1 MDVARARR
9 DDRGM
14 AFTQR
19 SGESAGR
26 GVMAP
31 RDVAAPGVMAPRVP
45 GVPRPPRPPRPRGS
59 FKRGLR
65 RALREPF
72 TRGTWRECLYA
83 GVSLVVAIPLFAF
96 TAVAVVVGLALSV
109 SFAGL
114 PLLALSLRAARR
126 LGACCRR
133 LANRALGSRTE
144 SERLF
149 RPRQQVRPIDAP
161 PPPRPQPGVVGWIRS
176 SLTDAVSW
184 RACAYLLLKLPVAVL
199 GGIGLI
205 YIVAWGVGYSTFPVW
220 WELIHRLAAH
230 GDAVQVPRW
239 IAWWTPNP
247 VLVAQAVPSLALSF
261 ALVPAGLCALIWTPW
276 MIKGCNDLDRM
287 LAGRLLGPP
296 LTQRVRDLEETR
308 ASAVDDSAVRLRRI
322 ERDLHDGAQ
331 AQMVAVAMK
340 LGLAREKLGGAA
352 GGAAD
357 GATADGWTPQVDL
370 ERALELVDA
379 AHRSAKEAILELRD
393 LARGIHPPVLDHG
406 LGTALTTLGAR
417 SGLPVEVIADLPE
430 RPSAAIETIA
440 YFCAAELL
448 ANVAKHSRAR
458 HATIEAVHVPGL
470 LRVRVSDDGDGGARA
485 RDGSGLAGL
494 AERLRTVDGT
504 MTISSPRGGPTV
516 VTVEMPS
523 HA

>member
-1 MDVARARR
+1 
-9 DDRGM
+9 M

-19 SGESAGR
+19 AGANAGR

-31 RDVAAPGVMAPRVP
+31 GVMTPGVMAPGTP
-45 GVPRPPRPPRPRGS
+45 GPPRTPRPRGS
-59 FKRGLR
+59 FRRGLR

-72 TRGTWRECLYA
+72 TRRTGRECLNA
-83 GVSLVVAIPLFAF
+83 CVSLLVAVPLFAF
-96 TAVAVVVGLALSV
+96 TAVAVAAGLALSV

-126 LGACCRR
+126 LGAACRR
-133 LANRALGSRTE
+133 LANRELAPRAE
-144 SERLF
+144 QPPLF
-149 RPRQQVRPIDAP
+149 RRKQERRIEAP
-161 PPPRPQPGVVGWIRS
+161 PPLRSQPGFVGWIRS
-176 SLTDAVSW
+176 SLTDPVGW
-184 RACAYLLLKLPVAVL
+184 RACAYLLLKLPIAL
-199 GGIGLI
+199 IGGIGLI
-205 YIVAWGVGYSTFPVW
+205 YIAAWGIGYTTFPVW
-220 WELIHRLAAH
+220 WELIHTLAAH
-230 GDAVQVPRW
+230 GDPVQVPGW

-247 VLVAQAVPSLALSF
+247 VLVAQAVPSLAVSF
-261 ALVPAGLCALIWTPW
+261 ALVPAGLCALIWSPW
-276 MIKGCNDLDRM
+276 MVTGSNDLDRR
-287 LAGRLLGPP
+287 LAARLLGPP
-296 LTQRVRDLEETR
+296 LRQRVRDLEETR

-352 GGAAD
+352 TGS
-357 GATADGWTPQVDL
+357 ADGWTAPVDL

-406 LGTALTTLGAR
+406 LGTALTTLAAR
-417 SGLPVEVIADLPE
+417 SAVPVEVVADLPE

-448 ANVAKHSRAR
+448 ANVAKHSGARRA
-458 HATIEAVHVPGL
+458 AIEAVHVPGL

-504 MTISSPRGGPTV
+504 IQISSPRGGPTV

>member
-9 DDRGM
+9 DYRTM

-26 GVMAP
+26 GAMAP
-31 RDVAAPGVMAPRVP
+31 RDVMAPGVMAPAAP
-45 GVPRPPRPPRPRGS
+45 GPPRPPRPRGS

-72 TRGTWRECLYA
+72 TRRTARECA
-83 GVSLVVAIPLFAF
+83 HATVSLLIAIPLFAF
-96 TAVAVVVGLALSV
+96 TAVAVTVGLALSV

-114 PLLALSLRAARR
+114 PLLALSLRTARR
-126 LGACCRR
+126 LGEVCRR
-133 LANRALGSRTE
+133 LANRALAPRAE
-144 SERLF
+144 PPRVFRLKRERPIEAPPPF
-149 RPRQQVRPIDAP
+149 RPR
-161 PPPRPQPGVVGWIRS
+161 PGFVGWIRS
-176 SLTDAVSW
+176 SLTDPVGW
-184 RACAYLLLKLPVAVL
+184 RACVYLLLKLPIALL
-199 GGIGLI
+199 GAIGII

-220 WELIHRLAAH
+220 WELIHSLAAH
-230 GDAVQVPRW
+230 GDAVQVPGW
-239 IAWWTPNP
+239 LAWWTPNP
-247 VLVAQAVPSLALSF
+247 VLVAQSVPTLAVSF
-261 ALVPAGLCALIWTPW
+261 ALVPAGLCALIFSPW
-276 MIKGCNDLDRM
+276 IVSGCNDLDRR
-287 LAGRLLGPP
+287 LAARTLGPP
-296 LTQRVRDLEETR
+296 LTQRVRDLEATR

-340 LGLAREKLGGAA
+340 LGLAREKLGGAPGGTA
-352 GGAAD
+352 GTGGTAA
-357 GATADGWTPQVDL
+357 GWTAQVDL

-379 AHRSAKEAILELRD
+379 AHRSAKEAIMELRD

-458 HATIEAVHVPGL
+458 RATIEAVHVPGL
-470 LRVRVSDDGDGGARA
+470 LRLRVSDDGDGGARA

-504 MTISSPRGGPTV
+504 IQISSPRGGPTV

>member
-1 MDVARARR
+1 
-9 DDRGM
+9 M

-19 SGESAGR
+19 AGAEATR
-26 GVMAP
+26 GVM
-31 RDVAAPGVMAPRVP
+31 APGVMAPGKP
-45 GVPRPPRPPRPRGS
+45 GTPRPPRTPRPRGS
-59 FKRGLR
+59 FRRGLR

-72 TRGTWRECLYA
+72 TRRTRRECVYA
-83 GVSLVVAIPLFAF
+83 GRNLLVAIPLFAF
-96 TAVAVVVGLALSV
+96 TAVTVAVGLALSV

-114 PLLALSLRAARR
+114 PLLALSLRTSRR
-126 LGACCRR
+126 LGAACRR
-133 LANRALGSRTE
+133 LANRELAPRAE
-144 SERLF
+144 QPPLF
-149 RPRQQVRPIDAP
+149 RRKQERRIEAP
-161 PPPRPQPGVVGWIRS
+161 PPFRPQPGFVGWIRS
-176 SLTDAVSW
+176 GLADSVSW
-184 RACAYLLLKLPVAVL
+184 RACAYLLLKLPIALV

-220 WELIHRLAAH
+220 WELIHQLAAH
-230 GDAVQVPRW
+230 GDAVHVPGW

-247 VLVAQAVPSLALSF
+247 VLVAQAVPSLAVSF

-276 MIKGCNDLDRM
+276 MVSGCNDLDRRT
-287 LAGRLLGPP
+287 AARLLGPP

-340 LGLAREKLGGAA
+340 LGLAREKLGGAPATGSA
-352 GGAAD
+352 GGR
-357 GATADGWTPQVDL
+357 TAPVDL

-406 LGTALTTLGAR
+406 LGTALTTLAAR
-417 SGLPVEVIADLPE
+417 SAVPVEVIIDLPE

-448 ANVAKHSRAR
+448 ANVAKHSGAR
-458 HATIEAVHVPGL
+458 QAAIEAVHVPGL
-470 LRVRVSDDGDGGARA
+470 LRVRVSDDGGGGTRV

-504 MTISSPRGGPTV
+504 LQISSPRGGPTV

>member
-9 DDRGM
+9 DYRSM
-14 AFTQR
+14 AFDQR
-19 SGESAGR
+19 AGEDAVR

-31 RDVAAPGVMAPRVP
+31 GVLATPGVMAP
-45 GVPRPPRPPRPRGS
+45 GAPRPPKPPRPRGS
-59 FKRGLR
+59 FRRGVR
-65 RALREPF
+65 RTLREPF
-72 TRGTWRECLYA
+72 TRRTRRECLYA
-83 GVSLVVAIPLFAF
+83 GVSLLVAIPLFAF
-96 TAVAVVVGLALSV
+96 TVVAVTVGLALSV

-114 PLLALSLRAARR
+114 PLLAISLRTVRR
-126 LGACCRR
+126 LGAVCRR
-133 LANRALGSRTE
+133 LANRALAPRAE
-144 SERLF
+144 PPPLF
-149 RPRQQVRPIDAP
+149 RLKQERPIEAP
-161 PPPRPQPGVVGWIRS
+161 PPFQPQPGVVGWIRS
-176 SLTDAVSW
+176 SLTDPISW
-184 RACAYLLLKLPVAVL
+184 RACAYLLIKLPLAVL

-205 YIVAWGVGYSTFPVW
+205 YIVAWGVGYTTFPLW
-220 WELIHRLAAH
+220 WELIHVLSTP
-230 GDAVQVPRW
+230 GNPIQVPGW
-239 IAWWTPNP
+239 MTWWKPNP
-247 VLVAQAVPSLALSF
+247 VLVAQSVPTLSVSF
-261 ALVPAGLCALIWTPW
+261 ALVPAGLCALIWSPW
-276 MIKGCNDLDRM
+276 IVSGCNDLDRK
-287 LAGRLLGPP
+287 LAARLLGPP
-296 LTQRVRDLEETR
+296 LTQRVRDLEATR

-352 GGAAD
+352 GPA
-357 GATADGWTPQVDL
+357 ADGWTAQVDL

-379 AHRSAKEAILELRD
+379 AHRSAKEAIIELRD

-417 SGLPVEVIADLPE
+417 SAVPVEVIADLPE

-440 YFCAAELL
+440 YFCTAELL
-448 ANVAKHSRAR
+448 ANVAKHSGAR

-504 MTISSPRGGPTV
+504 IQISSPRGGPTV
-516 VTVEMPS
+516 ITVEMPS

>member
-1 MDVARARR
+1 
-9 DDRGM
+9 
-14 AFTQR
+14 
-19 SGESAGR
+19 
-26 GVMAP
+26 MAP
-31 RDVAAPGVMAPRVP
+31 RDVMAPGVMAPGVP
-45 GVPRPPRPPRPRGS
+45 GPPRPPRPSGS

-72 TRGTWRECLYA
+72 TRRTFRECLYA
-83 GVSLVVAIPLFAF
+83 GVGLLVAIPLFAF
-96 TAVAVVVGLALSV
+96 TAVAVTVGLALSV

-126 LGACCRR
+126 LGAFCRR
-133 LANRALGSRTE
+133 LANRALRPRTE
-144 SERLF
+144 SQGLF
-149 RPRQQVRPIDAP
+149 RLRQARPIDAP
-161 PPPRPQPGVVGWIRS
+161 PPLRPQPGVVGWIRS
-176 SLTDAVSW
+176 SLTDAVGW
-184 RACAYLLLKLPVAVL
+184 RACAYLLLKLPIAVC

-220 WELIHRLAAH
+220 WELIHQLAAQ
-230 GDAVQVPRW
+230 GDAAQVPGW
-239 IAWWTPNP
+239 LAWWTPNP
-247 VLVAQAVPSLALSF
+247 VLVAQSVPSLALSF

-276 MIKGCNDLDRM
+276 MISGCNDLDRM
-287 LAGRLLGPP
+287 LAGRLLGPA
-296 LTQRVRDLEETR
+296 LTQRLRDLEETR

-340 LGLAREKLGGAA
+340 LGLAREKLGGAV
-352 GGAAD
+352 GGTAD
-357 GATADGWTPQVDL
+357 GAAADGWTAQVDL

-379 AHRSAKEAILELRD
+379 AHRSAKEAIMELRD

-485 RDGSGLAGL
+485 RDGGGLAGL

-504 MTISSPRGGPTV
+504 ITISSPRGGPTV

>member
-1 MDVARARR
+1 MDAARARR

-31 RDVAAPGVMAPRVP
+31 RDVTAPGVMAPGAP
-45 GVPRPPRPPRPRGS
+45 GPPRPPRPRGS

-72 TRGTWRECLYA
+72 TRRTARECA
-83 GVSLVVAIPLFAF
+83 HATVSLTIAIPLFAF
-96 TAVAVVVGLALSV
+96 TAVALGVGLALSV

-126 LGACCRR
+126 LGDACRR
-133 LANRALGSRTE
+133 LANRELAPRAE
-144 SERLF
+144 PPRVFRLK
-149 RPRQQVRPIDAP
+149 RERPIDP
-161 PPPRPQPGVVGWIRS
+161 PPPLPPQPGFTGWVRS
-176 SLTDAVSW
+176 SLTDPVGW
-184 RACAYLLLKLPVAVL
+184 RACVYLLLKLPIALL
-199 GGIGLI
+199 GAIGII

-220 WELIHRLAAH
+220 WELIHSLAAH
-230 GDAVQVPRW
+230 GDAVQVPGW
-239 IAWWTPNP
+239 LAWWTPNP
-247 VLVAQAVPSLALSF
+247 VLVAQSVPSLAVSF
-261 ALVPAGLCALIWTPW
+261 ALVPAGLFALIWSPW
-276 MIKGCNDLDRM
+276 IVSGCNDLDRR
-287 LAGRLLGPP
+287 LAARTLGPP

-352 GGAAD
+352 GRA
-357 GATADGWTPQVDL
+357 ADGWTAQVDL

-430 RPSAAIETIA
+430 RPSASIETIA

-448 ANVAKHSRAR
+448 ANAAKHSRAR

-485 RDGSGLAGL
+485 RDGGGLAGL

-504 MTISSPRGGPTV
+504 IAISSPRGGPTV

>member
-9 DDRGM
+9 DYRSM

-19 SGESAGR
+19 PGESAGH

-31 RDVAAPGVMAPRVP
+31 RDVMAPGVMAPAVP
-45 GVPRPPRPPRPRGS
+45 GPPRPPRPRGS

-72 TRGTWRECLYA
+72 TRRTLRECLYA
-83 GVSLVVAIPLFAF
+83 GVSLLVAIPLFAF
-96 TAVAVVVGLALSV
+96 TAVAVTVGLALSV

-114 PLLALSLRAARR
+114 PLLALSLRAVRR
-126 LGACCRR
+126 LGQFCRR

-144 SERLF
+144 SAKIL
-149 RPRQQVRPIDAP
+149 RPKPVRPIDAP
-161 PPPRPQPGVVGWIRS
+161 PPFRPQPGVVGWIRS
-176 SLTDAVSW
+176 SLTDSVSW
-184 RACAYLLLKLPVAVL
+184 RSSAYLLLKLPIALL

-205 YIVAWGVGYSTFPVW
+205 YIVAWGVGYTTFPLW
-220 WELIHRLAAH
+220 WELIHSLAAH
-230 GDAVQVPRW
+230 GDAVQVPGW
-239 IAWWTPNP
+239 LAWWTPNP
-247 VLVAQAVPSLALSF
+247 VLVAQSVPTLAVSF
-261 ALVPAGLCALIWTPW
+261 ALVPAGLCALIFSPW
-276 MIKGCNDLDRM
+276 IVSGSNDLDRR
-287 LAGRLLGPP
+287 LAARLLGPP

-340 LGLAREKLGGAA
+340 LGLAREKLGGAV
-352 GGAAD
+352 GGTAD
-357 GATADGWTPQVDL
+357 GAAADGWTAQVDL

-379 AHRSAKEAILELRD
+379 AHRSAKEAIMELRD

-448 ANVAKHSRAR
+448 ANVAKHSGAR
-458 HATIEAVHVPGL
+458 RATIEAVHVPGL

-485 RDGSGLAGL
+485 RDGGGLAGL

-504 MTISSPRGGPTV
+504 ITISSPRGGPTV

>member
-1 MDVARARR
+1 MDATRARR
-9 DDRGM
+9 DYRSM

-31 RDVAAPGVMAPRVP
+31 RDVTAPGVMAPASP
-45 GVPRPPRPPRPRGS
+45 GPPRPPTPRGS

-72 TRGTWRECLYA
+72 TRRTARECA
-83 GVSLVVAIPLFAF
+83 HATVSLLIAIPLFAF
-96 TAVAVVVGLALSV
+96 TAVALTVGLALSV

-126 LGACCRR
+126 LGEVCRR
-133 LANRALGSRTE
+133 LANRALAPRAE
-144 SERLF
+144 
-149 RPRQQVRPIDAP
+149 RPRVFRLKRERPIDSP
-161 PPPRPQPGVVGWIRS
+161 PPLPPQPGFTGWIRS
-176 SLTDAVSW
+176 SLTDPVGW
-184 RACAYLLLKLPVAVL
+184 RACVYLLLKLPIALLGAV
-199 GGIGLI
+199 GII

-220 WELIHRLAAH
+220 WELIHSLSAH
-230 GDAVQVPRW
+230 GDAVQVPGW
-239 IAWWTPNP
+239 LAWWTPNP
-247 VLVAQAVPSLALSF
+247 VLVAQSVPSLAVSF
-261 ALVPAGLCALIWTPW
+261 ALVPAGLFALIWSPW
-276 MIKGCNDLDRM
+276 IVSGCNDLDRR
-287 LAGRLLGPP
+287 LAARTLGPP

-352 GGAAD
+352 GR
-357 GATADGWTPQVDL
+357 TADGWTAQVDL

-379 AHRSAKEAILELRD
+379 AHRSAKEAIMELRD

-448 ANVAKHSRAR
+448 TNVAKHSSAR
-458 HATIEAVHVPGL
+458 HAILQVANGPGL
-470 LRVRVSDDGDGGARA
+470 VRVRVSDDGSGGARVEA
-485 RDGSGLAGL
+485 RGGLAGL
-494 AERLRTVDGT
+494 ADRVRTVDGSLQ
-504 MTISSPRGGPTV
+504 ISSPPGGPTV
-516 VTVEMPS
+516 IAVELPS

>member
-9 DDRGM
+9 DYRGM
-14 AFTQR
+14 AFTQQ

-31 RDVAAPGVMAPRVP
+31 RGVAAPGVMAPAAP
-45 GVPRPPRPPRPRGS
+45 GRRRGRPGPAAGSSAACGARCASRSPAAPRG
-59 FKRGLR
+59 
-65 RALREPF
+65 
-72 TRGTWRECLYA
+72 ECLHA
-83 GVSLVVAIPLFAF
+83 SLGLLLAIPLFAF
-96 TAVAVVVGLALSV
+96 TAVALAVGLALSV
-109 SFAGL
+109 SLAGL

-126 LGACCRR
+126 LGEACRR
-133 LANRALGSRTE
+133 LANRELAPRAE
-144 SERLF
+144 
-149 RPRQQVRPIDAP
+149 RPRVFPLKRERPIDP
-161 PPPRPQPGVVGWIRS
+161 PPPLQPQPGFTGWIRA
-176 SLTDAVSW
+176 SLTDQVGW
-184 RACAYLLLKLPVAVL
+184 RACGYLLLKLPIALL
-199 GGIGLI
+199 GAIGLV
-205 YIVAWGVGYSTFPVW
+205 YILAWGVGYSTFPVW
-220 WELIHRLAAH
+220 WELLHALAAH
-230 GDAVQVPRW
+230 GDAVQVPGW
-239 IAWWTPNP
+239 LAWWTPNP
-247 VLVAQAVPSLALSF
+247 VLVAQSVPSLAVSF
-261 ALVPAGLCALIWTPW
+261 ALVPAGLFALIWSPW
-276 MIKGCNDLDRM
+276 IVSGCNDLDRR
-287 LAGRLLGPP
+287 LAARTLGPP

-352 GGAAD
+352 D
-357 GATADGWTPQVDL
+357 GTADGWTAQVDL

-406 LGTALTTLGAR
+406 LGTALATLGAR
-417 SGLPVEVIADLPE
+417 SGLPVEVITDLPE

-448 ANVAKHSRAR
+448 ANVAKHSGAR

-470 LRVRVSDDGDGGARA
+470 LRVRVSDDGAGGARA

-504 MTISSPRGGPTV
+504 IQISSPRGGPTV

>member
-1 MDVARARR
+1 MDAARARR
-9 DDRGM
+9 GYRSM

-19 SGESAGR
+19 SGESAGL

-31 RDVAAPGVMAPRVP
+31 RDAMAPGVMAPGVP
-45 GVPRPPRPPRPRGS
+45 GPARPPRPPGS

-72 TRGTWRECLYA
+72 TRRTARECA
-83 GVSLVVAIPLFAF
+83 HASVSLLIAIPLFAF
-96 TAVAVVVGLALSV
+96 TAVAVTVGLALSV

-126 LGACCRR
+126 LGEVCRR
-133 LANRALGSRTE
+133 LANRALAPRAE
-144 SERLF
+144 
-149 RPRQQVRPIDAP
+149 RPRVFRLKRERPIEAP
-161 PPPRPQPGVVGWIRS
+161 PPFRPQPGFVGWIRS
-176 SLTDAVSW
+176 SLTDPVGW
-184 RACAYLLLKLPVAVL
+184 RACVYLLLKLPIALL
-199 GGIGLI
+199 GAIGIV

-220 WELIHRLAAH
+220 WELIHSLAAH
-230 GDAVQVPRW
+230 GDAVQVPGW
-239 IAWWTPNP
+239 LAWWTPNP
-247 VLVAQAVPSLALSF
+247 VLVAQSVPTLAVSF
-261 ALVPAGLCALIWTPW
+261 ALVPAGLCALIFSPW
-276 MIKGCNDLDRM
+276 IVSGSNDLDRR
-287 LAGRLLGPP
+287 LAARLLGPP

-352 GGAAD
+352 GR
-357 GATADGWTPQVDL
+357 TADGWTAQVDL

-379 AHRSAKEAILELRD
+379 AHRGAKEAILELRD

-458 HATIEAVHVPGL
+458 HAAIEAVHVPGL

-485 RDGSGLAGL
+485 RDGGGLAGL

-504 MTISSPRGGPTV
+504 IAISSPRGGPTV

>member
-9 DDRGM
+9 DYRDM
-14 AFTQR
+14 VPTQR
-19 SGESAGR
+19 AGEHSRPGVMSAG
-26 GVMAP
+26 VT
-31 RDVAAPGVMAPRVP
+31 APGVMAPGVP
-45 GVPRPPRPPRPRGS
+45 GPPRPPRPRGS

-72 TRGTWRECLYA
+72 TRRTARECA
-83 GVSLVVAIPLFAF
+83 HASVSLLIAIPLFAF
-96 TAVAVVVGLALSV
+96 TAVAVTVGLALSV

-126 LGACCRR
+126 LGEACRR
-133 LANRALGSRTE
+133 LANRALAPRAE
-144 SERLF
+144 
-149 RPRQQVRPIDAP
+149 RPRVFRLKRERPIEAP
-161 PPPRPQPGVVGWIRS
+161 PPFQPQPGFVGWIRS
-176 SLTDAVSW
+176 SLTDPVGW
-184 RACAYLLLKLPVAVL
+184 RACVYLLLKLPIALL
-199 GGIGLI
+199 GAIGII

-220 WELIHRLAAH
+220 WELIHSLAVH
-230 GDAVQVPRW
+230 GDAVQVPGW
-239 IAWWTPNP
+239 LAWWTPNP
-247 VLVAQAVPSLALSF
+247 VLVAQSVPTLAVSF
-261 ALVPAGLCALIWTPW
+261 ALVPAGLCALIFSPW
-276 MIKGCNDLDRM
+276 IVSGSNDLDRR
-287 LAGRLLGPP
+287 LAARLLGPP

-352 GGAAD
+352 GGTAD
-357 GATADGWTPQVDL
+357 GAAADGWTAQVDL

-448 ANVAKHSRAR
+448 ANAAKHSHAR
-458 HATIEAVHVPGL
+458 HAVIEAVHVPGL
-470 LRVRVSDDGDGGARA
+470 LRLRVSDDGDGGARA
-485 RDGSGLAGL
+485 RDGGGLAGL

-504 MTISSPRGGPTV
+504 IAISSPRGGPTV

>member
-1 MDVARARR
+1 MIPIQRTGADSRPDVIAPGLA
-9 DDRGM
+9 
-14 AFTQR
+14 AQ
-19 SGESAGR
+19 

-31 RDVAAPGVMAPRVP
+31 AAP
-45 GVPRPPRPPRPRGS
+45 PRPPRPPRPRGS

-72 TRGTWRECLYA
+72 TRRTARECLHA
-83 GVSLVVAIPLFAF
+83 SLSLLLGIPLFAF
-96 TAVAVVVGLALSV
+96 TAVALAVGLALSV

-126 LGACCRR
+126 LGEACRR
-133 LANRALGSRTE
+133 LANRQLAPRTE
-144 SERLF
+144 PPRVFRLK
-149 RPRQQVRPIDAP
+149 RERPIDP
-161 PPPRPQPGVVGWIRS
+161 PPPLRPQPGFTGWIRA
-176 SLTDAVSW
+176 SLTDPVGW
-184 RACAYLLLKLPVAVL
+184 RACAYLLLKLPIALL
-199 GGIGLI
+199 GAIGII
-205 YIVAWGVGYSTFPVW
+205 YIVAWGVGYSTFPLW
-220 WELIHRLAAH
+220 WELLHSLAAH
-230 GDAVQVPRW
+230 GDAVRVPGW
-239 IAWWTPNP
+239 LAWWTPNP
-247 VLVAQAVPSLALSF
+247 VLVAQSVPSLAVSF
-261 ALVPAGLCALIWTPW
+261 ALVPGGLFALIWSPW
-276 MIKGCNDLDRM
+276 IVSGCNDLDRR
-287 LAGRLLGPP
+287 AAARLLGPP

-322 ERDLHDGAQ
+322 ERNLHDGAQ

-352 GGAAD
+352 GRS
-357 GATADGWTPQVDL
+357 ADGWTPQVDL

-379 AHRSAKEAILELRD
+379 AHRSAKEAIMELRD

-417 SGLPVEVIADLPE
+417 SGLPVEVVADLPE

-448 ANVAKHSRAR
+448 ANVAKHSGAR

-470 LRVRVSDDGDGGARA
+470 LRVRVSDDGAGGARA

-494 AERLRTVDGT
+494 AERLRTVDGSIQ
-504 MTISSPRGGPTV
+504 ISSPRGGPTV

>member
-9 DDRGM
+9 DYRSM

-19 SGESAGR
+19 TGESAR
-26 GVMAP
+26 HGVMAP
-31 RDVAAPGVMAPRVP
+31 RDVTAPGVMAPPAP
-45 GVPRPPRPPRPRGS
+45 GPPRPPRPRGS

-72 TRGTWRECLYA
+72 TRRALRECLYA
-83 GVSLVVAIPLFAF
+83 CVSLLVAIPLFAF
-96 TAVAVVVGLALSV
+96 TAIAVTVGLALSV

-126 LGACCRR
+126 LGQFCRR

-144 SERLF
+144 SAKIL
-149 RPRQQVRPIDAP
+149 RPKPVRPIDP
-161 PPPRPQPGVVGWIRS
+161 PPPFRPQPGVVGWIRS
-176 SLTDAVSW
+176 SLTDSVSW
-184 RACAYLLLKLPVAVL
+184 RSSAYLLLKLPIALL

-205 YIVAWGVGYSTFPVW
+205 YIVAWGVGYTTFPVW
-220 WELIHRLAAH
+220 WELIHSLAAH
-230 GDAVQVPRW
+230 GDAVQVPGW

-247 VLVAQAVPSLALSF
+247 VLVAQSVPSLAVSF
-261 ALVPAGLCALIWTPW
+261 ALVPAGLSVLVWAPW
-276 MIKGCNDLDRM
+276 MISGCNDLDRR
-287 LAGRLLGPP
+287 LAARLLGPP

-352 GGAAD
+352 GG
-357 GATADGWTPQVDL
+357 TADGWTAQVDL

-379 AHRSAKEAILELRD
+379 AHRSAKEAIMELRD

-485 RDGSGLAGL
+485 RDGGGLAGL

>member
-1 MDVARARR
+1 MDVARAHRN
-9 DDRGM
+9 DRSM
-14 AFTQR
+14 VPTQR
-19 SGESAGR
+19 AGEDPQP
-26 GVMAP
+26 GVTASSLT
-31 RDVAAPGVMAPRVP
+31 APGVMAPAA
-45 GVPRPPRPPRPRGS
+45 PRPPQPPRPPRS

-72 TRGTWRECLYA
+72 TRRNLRECRNA
-83 GVSLVVAIPLFAF
+83 GVGLLVAIPLFAF
-96 TAVAVVVGLALSV
+96 TAVAFAVSLALSV

-126 LGACCRR
+126 LGASCRL
-133 LANRALGSRTE
+133 LANRALGPGTE
-144 SERLF
+144 SRGLA
-149 RPRQQVRPIDAP
+149 RSRQARPIDP
-161 PPPRPQPGVVGWIRS
+161 PPPLRPQPGFVGWIRS

-184 RACAYLLLKLPVAVL
+184 RACGYLLLKLPIALL

-220 WELIHRLAAH
+220 WELIHSLAAH

-239 IAWWTPNP
+239 LAWWTPNP
-247 VLVAQAVPSLALSF
+247 VLVAQSVPSLAVSF
-261 ALVPAGLCALIWTPW
+261 ALVPAGLCALLWTPW
-276 MIKGCNDLDRM
+276 MIQGCNDLDR
-287 LAGRLLGPP
+287 LAATRLLGPP

-352 GGAAD
+352 GGS
-357 GATADGWTPQVDL
+357 ADGWTAQVDL

-379 AHRSAKEAILELRD
+379 AHRSAKEAIMELRD

-448 ANVAKHSRAR
+448 ANVAKHSGAR

-470 LRVRVSDDGDGGARA
+470 LRVRVSDDGAGGARA

-504 MTISSPRGGPTV
+504 IQISSPRGGPTV

>member
-9 DDRGM
+9 DYRIM
-14 AFTQR
+14 VPTQR
-19 SGESAGR
+19 AGEDSR
-26 GVMAP
+26 PGVMSP
-31 RDVAAPGVMAPRVP
+31 GVTAPGVMAAAAP
-45 GVPRPPRPPRPRGS
+45 GPPRPPRPRGS

-72 TRGTWRECLYA
+72 TRRTLRECGYA
-83 GVSLVVAIPLFAF
+83 GAGLLVAIPLFAF
-96 TAVAVVVGLALSV
+96 TAVTVTVGLALSV

-126 LGACCRR
+126 LGAFCRR
-133 LANRALGSRTE
+133 LANRALGPRTE
-144 SERLF
+144 SQGLF
-149 RPRQQVRPIDAP
+149 RRRQERPIDAP
-161 PPPRPQPGVVGWIRS
+161 PPPPPQSELVGWIRS
-176 SLTDAVSW
+176 SLTDPVSW
-184 RACAYLLLKLPVAVL
+184 RACAYLLLKLPIAVL

-220 WELIHRLAAH
+220 WELLHSLAAH
-230 GDAVQVPRW
+230 GDAVQVPGW
-239 IAWWTPNP
+239 LAWWTPNP
-247 VLVAQAVPSLALSF
+247 VLVAQSVPSLALSF

-276 MIKGCNDLDRM
+276 MISGCNDLDR
-287 LAGRLLGPP
+287 LTAARLLGPP

-340 LGLAREKLGGAA
+340 LGLAREKLGGAVGGTVA
-352 GGAAD
+352 GR
-357 GATADGWTPQVDL
+357 TADGWTAQVDL

-379 AHRSAKEAILELRD
+379 AHRSAKEAIMELRD

-417 SGLPVEVIADLPE
+417 SGLPVEVVADLPE

-504 MTISSPRGGPTV
+504 IQISSPRGGPTV

>member
-1 MDVARARR
+1 MDVARTRR
-9 DDRGM
+9 DDRSM
-14 AFTQR
+14 AFTER
-19 SGESAGR
+19 TGESAGR

-31 RDVAAPGVMAPRVP
+31 RDVTAPGVMAPAAP
-45 GVPRPPRPPRPRGS
+45 GPPRPPRPRGS
-59 FKRGLR
+59 FKRGLQ

-72 TRGTWRECLYA
+72 TRRTWRECLDA
-83 GVSLVVAIPLFAF
+83 GVSLLVAIPLFAF
-96 TAVAVVVGLALSV
+96 TAVSVAVGLALSV

-126 LGACCRR
+126 LGAFCRR
-133 LANRALGSRTE
+133 LANRALGSGTV
-144 SERLF
+144 SQRLVQ
-149 RPRQQVRPIDAP
+149 PKQVRPIEEP
-161 PPPRPQPGVVGWIRS
+161 PPFRPQPGFVGWIRS

-184 RACAYLLLKLPVAVL
+184 RACGYLLLKLPMAIL

-220 WELIHRLAAH
+220 WELIHQLAAH
-230 GDAVQVPRW
+230 GDAVQVPGW

-247 VLVAQAVPSLALSF
+247 VLVAQSVPSLSVSF
-261 ALVPAGLCALIWTPW
+261 ALVPAGLSVLIWGPW
-276 MIKGCNDLDRM
+276 MIRGCNDLDRTV
-287 LAGRLLGPP
+287 AARLLGPP

-340 LGLAREKLGGAA
+340 LGLAREKLGGEGGTAEGTA
-352 GGAAD
+352 GR
-357 GATADGWTPQVDL
+357 TPEIDL
-370 ERALELVDA
+370 ARALELVDA
-379 AHRSAKEAILELRD
+379 AHRSAKEAIMELRD

-504 MTISSPRGGPTV
+504 IAISSPRGGPTV

>member
-1 MDVARARR
+1 MDAARARR
-9 DDRGM
+9 DYRSM
-14 AFTQR
+14 ASTQR
-19 SGESAGR
+19 AGEDAGG
-26 GVMAP
+26 GVM
-31 RDVAAPGVMAPRVP
+31 APGVMAPAAP
-45 GVPRPPRPPRPRGS
+45 LPPRPPRPPRPSGS
-59 FKRGLR
+59 FRRDVR

-72 TRGTWRECLYA
+72 TRRTWRECLYA
-83 GVSLVVAIPLFAF
+83 GVSLLVAIPLFAF
-96 TAVAVVVGLALSV
+96 TAVTVAVGLALSV

-114 PLLALSLRAARR
+114 PLLALSLRTSRR
-126 LGACCRR
+126 LGAVCRR
-133 LANRALGSRTE
+133 LANRALGRRTE
-144 SERLF
+144 SQRLF
-149 RPRQQVRPIDAP
+149 RRKQERQIEAP
-161 PPPRPQPGVVGWIRS
+161 PPFRPQPGLVGWIWS
-176 SLTDAVSW
+176 SLTDSVGW
-184 RACAYLLLKLPVAVL
+184 RACGYLLLKLPIALL

-220 WELIHRLAAH
+220 WELIHQLAAH
-230 GDAVQVPRW
+230 GDPVQVPGW
-239 IAWWTPNP
+239 IRWWTPNP
-247 VLVAQAVPSLALSF
+247 VLVAQEVPSLAISF
-261 ALVPAGLCALIWTPW
+261 ALIPAGLCALIWTPW
-276 MIKGCNDLDRM
+276 MVSGCNDLDRR
-287 LAGRLLGPP
+287 AAARLLGPP

-352 GGAAD
+352 GR
-357 GATADGWTPQVDL
+357 TADGWTAQVDL

-379 AHRSAKEAILELRD
+379 AHRSAKEAIMELRD

-417 SGLPVEVIADLPE
+417 SGVPVEVVADLPE

-448 ANVAKHSRAR
+448 ANVAKHSGAR
-458 HATIEAVHVPGL
+458 HAAIEAVHVPGL
-470 LRVRVSDDGDGGARA
+470 LRVRVSDDGDGGARI
-485 RDGSGLAGL
+485 REGSGLAGL

-504 MTISSPRGGPTV
+504 MQISSPRGGPTV

>member
-1 MDVARARR
+1 MDAARARR
-9 DDRGM
+9 DYRIM
-14 AFTQR
+14 AFTER
-19 SGESAGR
+19 TGADAGR

-31 RDVAAPGVMAPRVP
+31 RVMAPGVMAPGTP
-45 GVPRPPRPPRPRGS
+45 GPPRAPRPRGS
-59 FKRGLR
+59 FRRGLR

-72 TRGTWRECLYA
+72 TRRTGRECLYA
-83 GVSLVVAIPLFAF
+83 GRSLLVAIPLFAF
-96 TAVAVVVGLALSV
+96 TAVAVAVGLALSV

-114 PLLALSLRAARR
+114 PLLALSLRTARR
-126 LGACCRR
+126 LGAACRR
-133 LANRALGSRTE
+133 LANRELAPRAE
-144 SERLF
+144 QPPPFRRRQER
-149 RPRQQVRPIDAP
+149 RIEEAP
-161 PPPRPQPGVVGWIRS
+161 PFRSQPGFVGWIRA
-176 SLTDAVSW
+176 SLTDQVGW
-184 RACAYLLLKLPVAVL
+184 RACAYLLLKLPIAL
-199 GGIGLI
+199 IGGIGLI
-205 YIVAWGVGYSTFPVW
+205 YIAAWGIGYTTFPVW
-220 WELIHRLAAH
+220 WELIHTLAAH
-230 GDAVQVPRW
+230 GDTVQVPGW
-239 IAWWTPNP
+239 LAWWTPNP
-247 VLVAQAVPSLALSF
+247 VIVAQSVPTLSVSF
-261 ALVPAGLCALIWTPW
+261 ALVPAGLCALIWSPSIVT
-276 MIKGCNDLDRM
+276 GSNDLDRR
-287 LAGRLLGPP
+287 LAARLLGPP
-296 LTQRVRDLEETR
+296 LRQRVRDLEETR

-352 GGAAD
+352 TGS
-357 GATADGWTPQVDL
+357 ADGWTAQVDL

-406 LGTALTTLGAR
+406 LGTALTTLAAR
-417 SGLPVEVIADLPE
+417 SAVPVEVVADLPE

-448 ANVAKHSRAR
+448 ANVAKHSGGR
-458 HATIEAVHVPGL
+458 HAVIEAVHVPGL
-470 LRVRVSDDGDGGARA
+470 LRVRVSDDGAGGARA

-504 MTISSPRGGPTV
+504 IQISSPRGGPTV

>member
-1 MDVARARR
+1 MDVAGARR
-9 DDRGM
+9 DYRSM
-14 AFTQR
+14 AFTQ
-19 SGESAGR
+19 GAGDAGR

-31 RDVAAPGVMAPRVP
+31 RDVTAPGVMAPAA
-45 GVPRPPRPPRPRGS
+45 PRPPRPPRPRGS
-59 FKRGLR
+59 FRRDVR

-72 TRGTWRECLYA
+72 TRRTARECMYA
-83 GVSLVVAIPLFAF
+83 VLNLLIAIPLFAF
-96 TAVAVVVGLALSV
+96 TVVAVTVGLGLSV

-114 PLLALSLRAARR
+114 PLLAVSLRAARR
-126 LGACCRR
+126 LGSGCRR
-133 LANRALGSRTE
+133 LANRQLAPRA
-144 SERLF
+144 ERPPLF
-149 RPRQQVRPIDAP
+149 RRKQERRIEAP
-161 PPPRPQPGVVGWIRS
+161 PPLRPQPGVLGWIRS
-176 SLTDAVSW
+176 SLTDSVSW
-184 RACAYLLLKLPVAVL
+184 RACAYLLLKLPIALL
-199 GGIGLI
+199 GAIGLI

-220 WELIHRLAAH
+220 WELIHSLAAH
-230 GDAVQVPRW
+230 GDAVQVPGW
-239 IAWWTPNP
+239 LAWWTPNP
-247 VLVAQAVPSLALSF
+247 VLVAQSVPSLAVSF
-261 ALVPAGLCALIWTPW
+261 ALVPAGLCALIWSPW
-276 MIKGCNDLDRM
+276 IVSGSNDLDRM

-352 GGAAD
+352 AG
-357 GATADGWTPQVDL
+357 TADGWTAQVDL

-379 AHRSAKEAILELRD
+379 AHRSAKEAIMELRD

-417 SGLPVEVIADLPE
+417 SGLPVEVVADLPE

-470 LRVRVSDDGDGGARA
+470 LRVRVSDDGDGGAVA
-485 RDGSGLAGL
+485 RDGGGLAGL

-504 MTISSPRGGPTV
+504 IHINSPRGGPTV

>member
-9 DDRGM
+9 DYRSM

-19 SGESAGR
+19 TGEERRARRDGPPRRDGAGR
-26 GVMAP
+26 DGARGAEAAEAAEAP
-31 RDVAAPGVMAPRVP
+31 RLVQARPAARAARAVH
-45 GVPRPPRPPRPRGS
+45 PPHR
-59 FKRGLR
+59 
-65 RALREPF
+65 
-72 TRGTWRECLYA
+72 RECA
-83 GVSLVVAIPLFAF
+83 HAAVSLLIAIPLFAF
-96 TAVAVVVGLALSV
+96 TAVAVTVGLALSV

-126 LGACCRR
+126 LGEVCRR
-133 LANRALGSRTE
+133 LANRALAPRAE
-144 SERLF
+144 WPRVFRLK
-149 RPRQQVRPIDAP
+149 RERPIEAP
-161 PPPRPQPGVVGWIRS
+161 PPFRPQPGFVGWIRS
-176 SLTDAVSW
+176 SLTDSVGW
-184 RACAYLLLKLPVAVL
+184 RACVYLLLKLPIALL
-199 GGIGLI
+199 GAIGLI

-220 WELIHRLAAH
+220 WELIHQLAAH
-230 GDAVQVPRW
+230 GDAVQVPGW

-247 VLVAQAVPSLALSF
+247 VLVAQSAPSLSVSF
-261 ALVPAGLCALIWTPW
+261 ALVPAGLSVLVWAPW
-276 MIKGCNDLDRM
+276 MISGCNDLDRT
-287 LAGRLLGPP
+287 LAARLLGPP

-340 LGLAREKLGGAA
+340 LGLAREKLGGAP
-352 GGAAD
+352 GGTGGSAE
-357 GATADGWTPQVDL
+357 GWTAQVDL

-379 AHRSAKEAILELRD
+379 AHRSAKEAIMELRD

-448 ANVAKHSRAR
+448 ANVAKHSGAR
-458 HATIEAVHVPGL
+458 RATIEAVHVPGL

-504 MTISSPRGGPTV
+504 IQISSPRGGPTV